1 MLSSITDYFIIFN
14 YTYKRQL
21 YQMARFLKNFG
32 LQSWKLKT
40 GSAMAPILISY
51 RVFTILYSVFSRT
64 RPKDFQSSILR
75 KVL

>member
-1 MLSSITDYFIIFN
+1 
-14 YTYKRQL
+14 
-21 YQMARFLKNFG
+21 MARFLKNFG

-75 KVL
+75 KVLLYDSLKIRHGTIRI